1 MNRSRKKIKE
11 KKTFIYMI
19 NIIKN
24 KIKIFYLKII
34 NFLIIYY
41 INRINKFIIII

>member
-11 KKTFIYMI
+11 NKTFIYMI

-24 KIKIFYLKII
+24 KIKIFLFE
-34 NFLIIYY
+34 N
-41 INRINKFIIII
+41 N